1 MKVKRAM
8 MVGVLGAAGAYFF
21 DSNSGARRRHEA
33 RDRVAAF
40 FRGRKRE
47 AERRASYAQ
56 GVAQG
61 VQHKVAAT
69 AGRADGKHN
78 ERQAE
83 ELNDPALADKVKS
96 EIFRDPD
103 APKGDVNVNVEEGV
117 VYLRGELER
126 PDQIE
131 ELVASARKVDGVR
144 EVENLL
150 HTPGTPA
157 PTK

>member
-1 MKVKRAM
+1 MKVKRAF
-8 MVGVLGAAGAYFF
+8 MVGIAGAAAAYFF
-21 DSNSGARRRHEA
+21 DPNSGARRRNEA

-40 FRGRKRE
+40 FRAKGRA
-47 AERRASYAQ
+47 AEQRASYAQ
-56 GVAQG
+56 GVAEG
-61 VQHKVAAT
+61 VQHKVAEAS
-69 AGRADGKHN
+69 GRTNGQSAD
-78 ERQAE
+78 
-83 ELNDPALADKVKS
+83 ELNDPALAEKVKS

-103 APKGDVNVNVEEGV
+103 APKGAVSVNVEEGV
-117 VYLRGELER
+117 VYLRGEIER

-131 ELVASARKVDGVR
+131 ELVAAARKVDGVR